1 MQYFMHIY
9 YSWQRQF
16 VPRYRREGRVRE
28 QVSARACIMYRLAPF
43 KAGCFTCVAWI
54 EQLILNDFQ
63 NCLYIKLTIAKFC
76 SYSGNKLAEVDSNAL
91 VCDCQLRRE
100 RLLKLLTGAWK
111 TSKKSFLPSNSPEI
125 PSTHKSVLVRNRL
138 VCE

>member
-28 QVSARACIMYRLAPF
+28 QVSARACIMYRLAAF
-43 KAGCFTCVAWI
+43 KAGCFICVAWI

-63 NCLYIKLTIAKFC
+63 NCLYIKLTIAKF
-76 SYSGNKLAEVDSNAL
+76 SHI
-91 VCDCQLRRE
+91 RE
-100 RLLKLLTGAWK
+100 INWQR
-111 TSKKSFLPSNSPEI
+111 
-125 PSTHKSVLVRNRL
+125 
-138 VCE
+138 